1 MSFKKCKNLNCFGH
15 FGMIVDLNGY
25 LEKPKP
31 RLRFRVTT
39 IRNDQ
44 YALITG
50 ASQGLG
56 KSFAMELASKNI
68 NTILV
73 SLPGE
78 NLSAVSQEI
87 RDKYGVDSHYFELD
101 MTIREELDAF
111 AEHVNERFE
120 VFLLINNAGIGGTMK
135 FDEAQ
140 THDIDS
146 IIKLNVWVVSV
157 MAHKILPNLL
167 RQSKAFMLNVSS
179 IAAGSPIGYKT
190 VYPASKAFIYSFSL
204 GLNEELKNT
213 NVSVSV
219 VNPGPMAT
227 NEEGSSRLNKH
238 GLVARM
244 ITLQPDE
251 VAAYCVANVFK
262 RKRVI
267 RVNFWSWL
275 IMNNVPVWI
284 KLPLLT
290 EAVRKEIA
298 G

>member
-1 MSFKKCKNLNCFGH
+1 VNK
-15 FGMIVDLNGY
+15 
-25 LEKPKP
+25 
-31 RLRFRVTT
+31 
-39 IRNDQ
+39 IRKDQ

-56 KSFAMELASKNI
+56 KSFALELAEKNI
-68 NTILV
+68 NTLLV

-78 NLSAVSQEI
+78 NLSVVNQEI
-87 RDKYGVDSHYFELD
+87 KETYGVDSHFFELD
-101 MTIREELDAF
+101 MTEPEELDAF
-111 AEHVNERFE
+111 TQQVNDRFE

-135 FDEAQ
+135 FDHAE
-140 THDIDS
+140 TRDIES

-167 RQSKAFMLNVSS
+167 RQPKAYMLNVSS
-179 IAAGSPIGYKT
+179 IAAGSPMGYKT
-190 VYPASKAFIYSFSL
+190 VYPASKAFVYSFSL
-204 GLNEELKNT
+204 GLNEELKDT

-238 GLVARM
+238 GLFARM
-244 ITLQPDE
+244 ITLKPDE
-251 VAAYCVANVFK
+251 VARYCIVHVFK
-262 RKRVI
+262 RKRII

-275 IMNNVPVWI
+275 LMNNVPVWI

-298 G
+298 

>member
-1 MSFKKCKNLNCFGH
+1 MNA
-15 FGMIVDLNGY
+15 
-25 LEKPKP
+25 
-31 RLRFRVTT
+31 
-39 IRNDQ
+39 IRKDQ

-50 ASQGLG
+50 GSQGLG
-56 KSFAMELASKNI
+56 KSFAMELAAKGI

-78 NLSAVSQEI
+78 NLAIVNQEI
-87 RDKYGVDSHYFELD
+87 KEAYGVDSHFFELD
-101 MTIREELDAF
+101 MTKPEELNAF
-111 AEHVNERFE
+111 TELVNARFE
-120 VFLLINNAGIGGTMK
+120 IFLLINNAGIGGTMK
-135 FDEAQ
+135 FDDARTQ
-140 THDIDS
+140 DIDN
-146 IIKLNVWVVSV
+146 IIRLNVWVVSV

-167 RQSKAFMLNVSS
+167 RQPKAFMLNVSS

-190 VYPASKAFIYSFSL
+190 VYPASKAFVYSFSL
-204 GLNEELKNT
+204 GLNEELKGT

-238 GLVARM
+238 GFFARM
-244 ITLQPDE
+244 ITLKPDE
-251 VAAYCVANVFK
+251 VASYCITHVFK

-298 G
+298 

>member
-1 MSFKKCKNLNCFGH
+1 MHLVLLDSFSSLICK
-15 FGMIVDLNGY
+15 Y
-25 LEKPKP
+25 LSSPAKTDTP
-31 RLRFRVTT
+31 FRVNT
-39 IRNDQ
+39 IRKNQ

-56 KSFAMELASKNI
+56 KSFALELAEKKI

-73 SLPGE
+73 SLPDE
-78 NLSAVSQEI
+78 NLSAVNQEI
-87 RDKYGVDSHYFELD
+87 KETYGVDSHFFELD
-101 MTIREELDAF
+101 MTKAEELDAF
-111 AEHVNERFE
+111 TKQINDRFE

-135 FDEAQ
+135 FDRAQ
-140 THDIDS
+140 TRDIDS

-167 RQSKAFMLNVSS
+167 RQPKGFILNVSS

-190 VYPASKAFIYSFSL
+190 VYPASKAFVYSFSL
-204 GLNEELKNT
+204 GLNEELKDT

-227 NEEGSSRLNKH
+227 NVEGSSRLNKH
-238 GLVARM
+238 GLFARM

-251 VAAYCVANVFK
+251 VAKYCIINVFK
-262 RKRVI
+262 RKRII